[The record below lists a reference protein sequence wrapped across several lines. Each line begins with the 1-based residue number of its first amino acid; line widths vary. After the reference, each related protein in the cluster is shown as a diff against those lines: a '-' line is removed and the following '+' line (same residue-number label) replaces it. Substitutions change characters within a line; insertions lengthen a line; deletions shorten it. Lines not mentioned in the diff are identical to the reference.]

1 MAATGT
7 PRRFYSFE
15 AKGILM
21 IVLDAN
27 NEPDSE
33 APTKGRDGVQG
44 AYYIDAVRTGCVT
57 RWPPLRRAKES

>member
-1 MAATGT
+1 M
-7 PRRFYSFE
+7 
-15 AKGILM
+15 GILM

-27 NEPDSE
+27 NDPDSE